1 MYRDREREG
10 RWRVL
15 RLAQYVQQSPLPSL
29 EQPWVQEF
37 LAAIE
42 EVYAICQTLDLMMT
56 HKRHKGSCSISTGT
70 DREGL
75 WRVWRTKQEGCNSVN
90 IRTERERQV

>member
-29 EQPWVQEF
+29 EQPWVQESP
-37 LAAIE
+37 AGIE
-42 EVYAICQTLDLMMT
+42 EVYAMPDI
-56 HKRHKGSCSISTGT
+56 GPPG
-70 DREGL
+70 
-75 WRVWRTKQEGCNSVN
+75 RTTSLLLNSRSLTN
-90 IRTERERQV
+90 SQQ